1 MSISVLNIAPM
12 ICSCDLAKF
21 RFVKLKFIFIMKY
34 KVAAEFCLIA
44 DIFELKPVS
53 NENTNIRQ
61 ISERPRNRAGRNS

>member
-1 MSISVLNIAPM
+1 
-12 ICSCDLAKF
+12 
-21 RFVKLKFIFIMKY
+21 MKY

-53 NENTNIRQ
+53 NENTNILQ

>member
-1 MSISVLNIAPM
+1 MAISVLNIAPM

-21 RFVKLKFIFIMKY
+21 RFVKLKFIFIIKY
-34 KVAAEFCLIA
+34 NVAAEFCLIA

-53 NENTNIRQ
+53 NANTNIRQ